1 MANPK
6 SPYADQRQN
15 LRLTVIWFLIGAA
28 FLGIGAAFGASSM
41 AIKGDTMPI
50 TLFLLG
56 TTVVF
61 AGLGFPV
68 GIKPLLN
75 SLENHNEFKSDV
87 VKGKIV
93 LTGALYEIGAL
104 AGVVA
109 WLLTNAW
116 YVFAIGIV
124 ILACVVFFVLVPSV
138 NKLYDF
144 LELQLQRKEDGG
156 TVAVAK
162 KVTYEL

>member
-15 LRLTVIWFLIGAA
+15 LRLTVIWFLIGAVI
-28 FLGIGAAFGASSM
+28 LGIGAAFLSSSM
-41 AIKGDTMPI
+41 ALKADTMPI

-56 TTVVF
+56 TVVIF
-61 AGLGFPV
+61 AGLGFPIGV
-68 GIKPLLN
+68 KALLN
-75 SLENHNEFKSDV
+75 SLEDHNDFKSEV
-87 VKGKIV
+87 VKSKII
-93 LTGALYEIGAL
+93 LTGALYEIAAIAGA
-104 AGVVA
+104 VA

-116 YVFAIGIV
+116 WVYAIGVVALGCI
-124 ILACVVFFVLVPSV
+124 VFFVLVPSV

>member
-15 LRLTVIWFLIGAA
+15 LRLAVIWFLITAVL
-28 FLGIGAAFGASSM
+28 LGIGAGFLGQ
-41 AIKGDTMPI
+41 TMKLDSDVTPLI
-50 TLFLLG
+50 MFLG
-56 TTVVF
+56 GTVVIF
-61 AGLGFPV
+61 GVLGIFI
-68 GIKPLLN
+68 GIKPLLA
-75 SLENHNEFKSDV
+75 SLENHNDFKSDV

-93 LTGALYEIGAL
+93 LTGAMYEVPAL

-109 WLLTNAW
+109 WLFAGAW
-116 YVFAIGIV
+116 YVYAV
-124 ILACVVFFVLVPSV
+124 ATLILGAVVFFVLVPCV

-162 KVTYEL
+162 KVKYDL

>member
-15 LRLTVIWFLIGAA
+15 LRLAVIWFFITAVLLGLGAG
-28 FLGIGAAFGASSM
+28 FLGQQM
-41 AIKGDTMPI
+41 VLKTDTMPI
-50 TLFLLG
+50 IMFLAG
-56 TTVVF
+56 TVVVF
-61 AGLGFPV
+61 GVLGIFI
-68 GIKPLLN
+68 GIKPLLA
-75 SLENHNEFKSDV
+75 SLEKHNDFKSEE
-87 VKGKIV
+87 VKGKII
-93 LTGALYEIGAL
+93 LTGAMYEIPTI

-109 WLLTNAW
+109 WLFASAW
-116 YVFAIGIV
+116 YVYAVALIALG
-124 ILACVVFFVLVPSV
+124 AVVFFVLVPSV

-162 KVTYEL
+162 KIKYDL

>member
-15 LRLTVIWFLIGAA
+15 LRLAVIWFFITAVL
-28 FLGIGAAFGASSM
+28 LGIGAGFLGNSM
-41 AIKGDTMPI
+41 VLKTDTMPI
-50 TLFLLG
+50 ALFLLG
-56 TTVVF
+56 TIVVF
-61 AGLGFPV
+61 GILGALI
-68 GIKPLLN
+68 GIRPLLA
-75 SLENHNEFKSDV
+75 SLENHNDFKSEV
-87 VKGKIV
+87 VKGKII
-93 LTGALYEIGAL
+93 LTGALFEIGAV

-109 WLLTNAW
+109 WVIATAW
-116 YVFAIGIV
+116 WAYAVG
-124 ILACVVFFVLVPSV
+124 LAAMGAAVFFVLVPSV

-162 KVTYEL
+162 KITYDL

>member
-15 LRLTVIWFLIGAA
+15 LRLTVIWFLIGAI
-28 FLGIGAAFGASSM
+28 FLGIAAAFLSSSM
-41 AIKGDTMPI
+41 ALKTDTTPI
-50 TLFLLG
+50 TMFLLG

-68 GIKPLLN
+68 GVKPLLTA
-75 SLENHNEFKSDV
+75 LENHNDFKSDV
-87 VKGKIV
+87 VKSKLI
-93 LTGALYEIGAL
+93 LTGALYEIAAI

-116 YVFAIGIV
+116 WVYAIGIV
-124 ILACVVFFVLVPSV
+124 ILACIVFFVLVPSV
-138 NKLYDF
+138 NKLYDY

-162 KVTYEL
+162 KVTYDL